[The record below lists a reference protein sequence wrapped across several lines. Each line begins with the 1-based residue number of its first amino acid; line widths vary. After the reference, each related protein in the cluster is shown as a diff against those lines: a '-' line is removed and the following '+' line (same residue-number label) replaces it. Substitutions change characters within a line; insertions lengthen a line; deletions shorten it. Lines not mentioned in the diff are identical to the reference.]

1 MKPKISVIIP
11 AYNSEKYLEKCLD
24 SIFNQTFNDFEVI
37 LVNDGS
43 TDNTRHIA
51 ERYAAEHNN
60 MILLNQE
67 NGGIATARNMGLEQC
82 HGEYITFSDSD
93 DYADSDWLEHFV
105 NATTSTGNCDFVI
118 EGLIVDYNG
127 KKNRVDLCEEK
138 YENEKIIDAY
148 LMLKNRNIEGFLFNK
163 LYKKSII
170 DKNHIRF
177 EYTLKEDLLFNLIY
191 LYHTSSMVTIPS
203 ACYHYVQH
211 GSQSLIHRRYPADY
225 MNGLITSLYHAELRL
240 SDKYSTKNFREKVIE
255 EYMISYSV
263 LLFSMY
269 NKKNGIRDKAERIK
283 HIKEYQQIR
292 KENKDIK
299 IHIGSKIKRL
309 FAMFMMLPPIITDT
323 IMRMI
328 KHSFKYFYVKN
339 QIE

>member
-1 MKPKISVIIP
+1 MNPKISVIIP
-11 AYNSEKYLEKCLD
+11 AYNAEKYLEKCLD
-24 SIFNQTFNDFEVI
+24 SIFNQTFKDFEVI

-43 TDNTRHIA
+43 TDNTRRIA
-51 ERYAAEHNN
+51 ERYAAEHTN

-67 NGGIATARNMGLEQC
+67 NGGISTARNKGLEQC
-82 HGEYITFSDSD
+82 QGEYITFSDSD

-105 NATTSTGNCDFVI
+105 NATTSNGNCDFVI

-127 KKNRVDLCEEK
+127 KKNRVDFCEEK

-163 LYKKSII
+163 LYKKSVIEE
-170 DKNHIRF
+170 NHIRF
-177 EYTLKEDLLFNLIY
+177 EYTLKEDLLFNLKY

-225 MNGLITSLYHAELRL
+225 MKGLITSLYHAAVCL
-240 SDKYSTKNFREKVIE
+240 SEKYSTKNFRKKVIE

-269 NKKNGIRDKAERIK
+269 NKKNGVRNKAERMEY
-283 HIKEYQQIR
+283 IKEYQQIR
-292 KENKDIK
+292 KKNKDIK
-299 IHIGSKIKRL
+299 ICTGSKTKRL
-309 FAMFMMLPPIITDT
+309 FAKFMMLPPNITDA
-323 IMRMI
+323 IIKMI
-328 KHSFKYFYVKN
+328 ILIKIHTS
-339 QIE
+339 